1 MVDPLLCLVRV
12 WTSTY
17 GTPAGME
24 GGIVGQ
30 STKPEAV
37 EAQAGKA
44 AGATVASAV
53 PQIPLGYRAV
63 LNPPASSL

>member
-17 GTPAGME
+17 GTPAGMV

-37 EAQAGKA
+37 EAQAGKSRGRHRCIR
-44 AGATVASAV
+44 GARSHWGTG
-53 PQIPLGYRAV
+53 LY
-63 LNPPASSL
+63 